1 MYDLLLPK
9 HVPSLDVGER
19 DWRDGQ
25 PLDSRPAAP
34 IAASCQLTAPPLLLG
49 ASTPL
54 FHRSVLEF
62 LRECGAGNLQSVQAA
77 LRTPAAVLDDW
88 HAVNVVG
95 TIPLAS
101 FVLELPPADAFPQ
114 RRQPA
119 ARAAM
124 AHSAAFAVAIAGAPP
139 LPRPTAVIA
148 RLAEG
153 THPLLIRSDVMAR
166 LDARFNRDAGGAIVH
181 RVRFD
186 DLRFCDLYTG
196 VRFEALMAEAAATL
210 RTSPGGRAGVQ
221 GGIDVAAFTTRN
233 RPRG

>member
-1 MYDLLLPK
+1 MYDLLLPR
-9 HVPSLDVGER
+9 HVPSLEVGAR
-19 DWRDGQ
+19 DWRDGR
-25 PLDSRPAAP
+25 PLDELPAAP
-34 IAASCQLTAPPLLLG
+34 IEASCQLVAPPLLLG

-62 LRECGAGNLQSVQAA
+62 LRDCGAGNLQSAPVA
-77 LRTPAAVLDDW
+77 LHTPAAVLEDW

-95 TIPLAS
+95 TIRLAS
-101 FVLELPPADAFPQ
+101 FVLHLPPADVFPH

-124 AHSAAFAVAIAGAPP
+124 AHSAASAVAIAKAPP

-153 THPLLIRSDVMAR
+153 TQPLLIRSDVMAR
-166 LDARFNRDAGGAIVH
+166 LEARFNRDAGGGVVH

-196 VRFEALMAEAAATL
+196 AGFETLMAEAAAAL
-210 RTSPGGRAGVQ
+210 PA
-221 GGIDVAAFTTRN
+221 
-233 RPRG
+233 

>member
-9 HVPSLDVGER
+9 PVRSLELAASG
-19 DWRDGQ
+19 WCDGQ
-25 PLDSRPAAP
+25 PLQRLPPAP
-34 IAASCQLTAPPLLLG
+34 VEASCQLADPPLLLG
-49 ASTPL
+49 GSPPL
-54 FHRSVLEF
+54 FHRSLLDV
-62 LRECGAGNLQSVQAA
+62 LRERGAGNLQSVQVA

-95 TIPLAS
+95 TIPLAG
-101 FVLELPPADAFPQ
+101 FVLELPPVAIFAP

-119 ARAAM
+119 AREAM
-124 AHSAAFAVAIAGAPP
+124 ARSAASAAAIARSAP

-153 THPLLIRSDVMAR
+153 GHPLLIRSDVMAQ
-166 LDARFNRDAGGAIVH
+166 LDARFNREDSGATVH

-196 VRFEALMAEAAATL
+196 MRFEALMAEAAAD
-210 RTSPGGRAGVQ
+210 RA
-221 GGIDVAAFTTRN
+221 
-233 RPRG
+233 